1 MFDYRIGDCRDLLKT
16 IPDASVRLVVTSP
29 PYDIGKAYGKYQ
41 DKVGLDSWLDMLDEV
56 VGQISRILT
65 SDGAFFLNLS
75 PVPVGTY
82 KEIIPLP
89 FYGYELIKK
98 HGLFLRN
105 MITWT
110 FNNMQNCTNRLSGR
124 YENILWAVKNLD
136 DYVFHLD
143 DVRIPYLSQNDKRL
157 PVSGGRNPT
166 DVWYFDRV
174 NNMTKKRLGLT
185 HPTVYP
191 LAMIVRIIKMAS
203 DKGDMVL
210 DPFSGTGTTLVAA
223 RILGRNGIGFELDR
237 KYKDEF
243 CRRIDTE
250 GLLPESVF
258 NELQD
263 DQVKADRL
271 RKALNAILASDS
283 QDR

>member
-258 NELQD
+258 DELQD

>member
-1 MFDYRIGDCRDLLKT
+1 
-16 IPDASVRLVVTSP
+16 
-29 PYDIGKAYGKYQ
+29 
-41 DKVGLDSWLDMLDEV
+41 
-56 VGQISRILT
+56 
-65 SDGAFFLNLS
+65 
-75 PVPVGTY
+75 
-82 KEIIPLP
+82 
-89 FYGYELIKK
+89 
-98 HGLFLRN
+98 

-157 PVSGGRNPT
+157 PASGGRNPT

-223 RILGRNGIGFELDR
+223 RILGRNGIGFELDC

-258 NELQD
+258 DELQD

-283 QDR
+283 QGR

>member
-29 PYDIGKAYGKYQ
+29 PYDIGKVYGKYQ

-65 SDGAFFLNLS
+65 PDGAFFLNLS

-250 GLLPESVF
+250 GLLPASVF
-258 NELQD
+258 DELQD

>member
-65 SDGAFFLNLS
+65 PDGAFFLNLS

-258 NELQD
+258 DELQD

-271 RKALNAILASDS
+271 RKALNAILASDL

>member
-65 SDGAFFLNLS
+65 PDGAFFLNLS

-143 DVRIPYLSQNDKRL
+143 DVRIPHLSQNDKRL
-157 PVSGGRNPT
+157 PASGGRNPT

-191 LAMIVRIIKMAS
+191 LTMIVRIIKMAS

-258 NELQD
+258 DELQD